1 MDNGYPAPEILSG
14 STVFKFP
21 NEITTSANASIATTF
36 EFDEPIYLSP
46 GKEYCVV
53 VLATVPT
60 YNLYISKIGE
70 FVLGTTDAKI
80 VKQPF
85 LGSLFKSQNNT
96 TWTATQWED
105 MKLHIHAA
113 KFEVSNGIA
122 ELTNTPVP
130 QKLLTED
137 PLSVDSADATITVYQ
152 PNHGFTIGD
161 TVNISGAVD
170 FAGISAASINGD
182 RTITVVDAT
191 GYQFEADSAST
202 SAEIGGGSEILADQN
217 ILMDIA
223 NINLSTLIPTD
234 TAIQPVL
241 KTTSA
246 QSIAGTETAYQLQS
260 TYKPIEL
267 GTDLTFDTPQMIA
280 SEDNETTYLSGGKSF
295 RLAISLNTIDENVSP
310 VIDLQRATVL
320 AISNTIDKPA
330 AAAATGFNV
339 PINYV
344 AETNP
349 KGGSAVAKHIS
360 KVITLAQDA
369 VGVKIFVSANKPSQ
383 ATFEVYYRVAPGDDN
398 ISDIAWT
405 LVAPETALISDN
417 NPSIFREYSYLVGGT
432 TGTLDAFNRM
442 QIKIVMLSE
451 SNSKVPVFKDIRAI
465 ALSV

>member
-1 MDNGYPAPEILSG
+1 
-14 STVFKFP
+14 
-21 NEITTSANASIATTF
+21 
-36 EFDEPIYLSP
+36 
-46 GKEYCVV
+46 
-53 VLATVPT
+53 
-60 YNLYISKIGE
+60 
-70 FVLGTTDAKI
+70 
-80 VKQPF
+80 
-85 LGSLFKSQNNT
+85 
-96 TWTATQWED
+96 

-330 AAAATGFNV
+330 AAPATGFNV